1 MGEAA
6 AGGIL
11 LDTHVWIW
19 VVEGMRADLS
29 DHVIQDVEQ
38 ASAEGRVLISAISVW
53 EVAMLE
59 TRGRMSLSRPIDEW
73 VGAALR
79 APGVSLLPLTPEIA
93 IESTR
98 LPGVAHGDP
107 ADRILIASAR
117 LRDLRLVTGDL
128 TIIDYS
134 RSGHVTTL
142 DAKR

>member
-1 MGEAA
+1 M
-6 AGGIL
+6 L

-29 DHVIQDVEQ
+29 DQVIQDVEQ
-38 ASAEGRVLISAISVW
+38 ASAEGRVLISAISVR

-59 TRGRMSLSRPIDEW
+59 ARGRMSLSRPIDEW

-79 APGVSLLPLTPEIA
+79 APGVSLLPLTPDIA

-117 LRDLRLVTGDL
+117 LRDLRLVTRDR

-134 RSGHVTTL
+134 HSGHVTTL